1 MNPSRTSGILAL
13 VSLVALAWFQ
23 LDSDGNAQTSPTSGA
38 PEIECST
45 RDPLSRCAAD
55 LNVGYPLGDG
65 LVFIP
70 FEDFF

>member
-1 MNPSRTSGILAL
+1 MNPSRTSGIL
-13 VSLVALAWFQ
+13 VIISLVALAWMQ
-23 LDSDGNAQTSPTSGA
+23 LDRDGNAHTWPTSGA
-38 PEIECST
+38 SEIECSA

-70 FEDFF
+70 FEDFL